1 MADFTLQAI
10 IGVIA
15 QTFCGG
21 SMTLAGILVMMA
33 ALFVMIMILA
43 SVRAPIT
50 YALVP
55 MMMLD
60 IVFAALGII
69 DTTVSFIIIILC
81 AVLVAKEAHR
91 IVTERGPC
99 LATTSSRSSW

>member
-1 MADFTLQAI
+1 MTDFTLQGI

-15 QTFCGG
+15 QVFCGG

-43 SVRAPIT
+43 SVKAPVT

-81 AVLVAKEAHR
+81 AVLVAKEAHKM
-91 IVTERGPC
+91 VTD
-99 LATTSSRSSW
+99 